1 MDLEVHPSKHKLSA
15 MRQEKGGVIL
25 PILRMSYNIDVCCRI

>member
-15 MRQEKGGVIL
+15 MRQEKGGGDTAHFTHVI
-25 PILRMSYNIDVCCRI
+25 